1 MNINQ
6 YTSKKAE
13 IRRQGEIMH
22 ILIVDDNPT
31 NVIIIREI
39 LKREKYTNI
48 TTSSSAREMFGYL
61 GIEDSGVVNVPKM
74 NKVDLVLLDMMMPE
88 MDGIE
93 ACRIVQQHDE
103 LRDIPIIMVTAV
115 GDSKKLAE
123 ALDAGAVDY
132 VTKPI
137 NKVELLARIRLALRL
152 KHEKDWHKERD
163 QHIQDELKLAS
174 QVQHA
179 VLSVPIQETNIQ
191 IEALYKPSF
200 ELAGDLYAW
209 YPLGEGRYGVIL
221 LDMMGHGISSSLFCM
236 FIASVLKD
244 TVTTYVEPE
253 KVIQE
258 LNRRFNQ
265 LHIENQLVQYYFTAI
280 YLVVDTKY
288 KRVDYVNAG
297 HPPGLFFH
305 DDGEITKLSTTT
317 FPVGLFDRIE
327 AEPKSFSYEG
337 AAHLVLY
344 TDGLLEMVEGDQD
357 VQLEFL
363 INELKSSHHINKQQI
378 EKVFFDE
385 ISSQER
391 DDDKCL
397 VWISLAEGAELG

>member
-1 MNINQ
+1 MN
-6 YTSKKAE
+6 
-13 IRRQGEIMH
+13 

-39 LKREKYTNI
+39 LKREQYTNI
-48 TTSSSAREMFGYL
+48 VTSASAREMFEHL
-61 GIEDSGVVNVPKM
+61 GLGEPDAIARAKANSF
-74 NKVDLVLLDMMMPE
+74 DLILLDMMMPE

-93 ACRIVQQHDE
+93 ACRIIQQHE
-103 LRDIPIIMVTAV
+103 LLKDIPIIMVTAV

-123 ALDAGAVDY
+123 ALDAGAMDY

-137 NKVELLARIRLALRL
+137 NKVELLARMRLALRL

-174 QVQHA
+174 LVQHA
-179 VLSVPIQETNIQ
+179 VLSTPIHDPSFQ

-288 KRVDYVNAG
+288 KRIDYVNAG
-297 HPPGLFFH
+297 HPPGLFF
-305 DDGEITKLSTTT
+305 DDNGEVTKLSTST

-327 AEPKSFSYEG
+327 MESRSFHYEG
-337 AAHLVLY
+337 DGHLVLY
-344 TDGLLEMVEGDQD
+344 TDGLLEAVEGDQD
-357 VQLEFL
+357 VQLNFL
-363 INELKSSHHINKQQI
+363 IDQLKSNHHLDKNKI
-378 EKVFFDE
+378 ETVFFEASAPAD
-385 ISSQER
+385 R

-397 VWISLAEGAELG
+397 VWISLNEGADN

>member
-1 MNINQ
+1 MMYLQITLNVDIN
-6 YTSKKAE
+6 SCEVKLM
-13 IRRQGEIMH
+13 R

-39 LKREKYTNI
+39 LKKENYRNFI
-48 TTSSSAREMFGYL
+48 TASSAKEMLDLL
-61 GIEDSGVVNVPKM
+61 GISAVSGEV
-74 NKVDLVLLDMMMPE
+74 KVQSSEIDLILLDMMMPE

-93 ACRIVQQHDE
+93 ACRIVQQYE
-103 LRDIPIIMVTAV
+103 NLRDIPIIMVTAV

-137 NKVELLARIRLALRL
+137 NKVELMARIRLALRL
-152 KHEKDWHKERD
+152 KQEKDWHKERD
-163 QHIQDELKLAS
+163 QHIRDELKLAAL
-174 QVQHA
+174 VQNA
-179 VLSVPIQETNIQ
+179 VLSLPIVEESFEIH
-191 IEALYKPSF
+191 ALFQPSF

-209 YPLGEGRYGVIL
+209 YSLGDGRYGVIL

-265 LHIENQLVQYYFTAI
+265 LHIEEQLVQYYFTAI
-280 YLVVDTKY
+280 YLVIDTRL
-288 KRVDYVNAG
+288 KRIDYVNAG
-297 HPPGLFFH
+297 HPPGLFFNGDAEKPILLESNCH
-305 DDGEITKLSTTT
+305 
-317 FPVGLFDRIE
+317 PVGLFDRMDAQPQSIT
-327 AEPKSFSYEG
+327 YEEEG
-337 AAHLVLY
+337 HLALY
-344 TDGLLEMVEGDQD
+344 TDGLLELVGGGQEE
-357 VQLEFL
+357 QLDFL
-363 INELKSSHHINKQQI
+363 IGHLKGDHSWQEESMRSA
-378 EKVFFDE
+378 FFKE
-385 ISSQER
+385 NIIKER

-397 VWISLAEGAELG
+397 VWVSLMKGNDK